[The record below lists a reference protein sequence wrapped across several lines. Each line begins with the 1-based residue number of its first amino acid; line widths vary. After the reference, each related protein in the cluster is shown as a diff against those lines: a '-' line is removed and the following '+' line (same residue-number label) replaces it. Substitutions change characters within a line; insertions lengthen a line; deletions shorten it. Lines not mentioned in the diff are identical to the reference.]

1 LRIQNSERRSPLL
14 HSPPMRILAGDIGGT
29 KTRLG
34 IFEVDGTGCRMVEEG
49 SYPSRDHSGLGEIVA
64 DFVGPGGRECQA
76 ACFGIAGPVTGR
88 RMCTTNLPW
97 VVDADELEVG
107 SGIPAVALLN
117 DLEATGWGVGALAAS
132 QIVVLN
138 PGRTEAV
145 GNGAVIAAG
154 TGLGEGGI
162 YWNGSEARPFACE
175 GGHASFS
182 PTDELGDRLLGF
194 LRRIHG
200 HVSWER
206 VLSGPGL
213 ADLFR
218 FMVSEAGET
227 EPEWFFEADRAG
239 DPVPA
244 LSEAALEG
252 RCEIS
257 VRTLEL
263 FVRLYGEEAGNLALK
278 IMATGGVWVGGGIAP
293 RILPVLEGGAFM
305 GGFLAK
311 GRMRPLLEE
320 MPVRVVLDD
329 RAALLGAARF
339 AALIASSR

>member
-1 LRIQNSERRSPLL
+1 
-14 HSPPMRILAGDIGGT
+14 MRVLAGDIGGT
-29 KTRLG
+29 KTRVG
-34 IFEVDGTGCRMVEEG
+34 VFEVDGVECAPVEER
-49 SYPSRDHSGLGEIVA
+49 SYPSRDYPGLTEIVV
-64 DFVGPGGRECQA
+64 DFVGSSGKDCRA

-88 RMCTTNLPW
+88 RMRTTNLPW
-97 VVDADELEVG
+97 VVDADELKTR
-107 SGIPAVALLN
+107 SGIPTVALLN
-117 DLEATGWGVGALAAS
+117 DLEATGWGVFALEQS
-132 QIVVLN
+132 QVVVLN
-138 PGRTEAV
+138 PGRTDAT

-182 PTDELGDRLLGF
+182 PTDEVGDRLLQF
-194 LRRIHG
+194 LRHLHG

-218 FMVSEAGET
+218 FMVSEAGEL
-227 EPEWFFEADRAG
+227 EPDWFLEADRAG

-244 LSEAALEG
+244 ISEMALEG
-252 RCEIS
+252 RCDIS

-263 FVRLYGEEAGNLALK
+263 FARLYGEEAGNLALK
-278 IMATGGVWVGGGIAP
+278 VMATGGVWVGGGIAP
-293 RILPVLEGGAFM
+293 RIRRFLEDGAFM
-305 GGFLAK
+305 NGFLAK
-311 GRMRPLLEE
+311 GRMRPLLES
-320 MPVRVVLDD
+320 MPVRIILDD

-339 AALIASSR
+339 AASLLAT

>member
-1 LRIQNSERRSPLL
+1 
-14 HSPPMRILAGDIGGT
+14 MRVLAGDIGGT
-29 KTRLG
+29 KTRVG
-34 IFEVDGTGCRMVEEG
+34 VFEVDGVENRSVEER
-49 SYPSRDHSGLGEIVA
+49 SFPSRDYPGLTEIVA
-64 DFVGPGGRECQA
+64 EFVSSSGQDCRA

-88 RMCTTNLPW
+88 RMRTTNLPW
-97 VVDADELEVG
+97 VVDADELESR
-107 SGIPAVALLN
+107 SGIASVSLLN
-117 DLEATGWGVGALAAS
+117 DLEATGWGVTALDES
-132 QIVVLN
+132 QFVVLN
-138 PGRTEAV
+138 SGRPDAA

-162 YWNGSEARPFACE
+162 YWNGNEARPFACE

-182 PTDELGDRLLGF
+182 ATDELGDRLLQF
-194 LRRIHG
+194 LRHLHG

-218 FMVSEAGET
+218 FMVSEAGEP
-227 EPEWFFEADRAG
+227 EPNWFLEADRAG

-244 LSEAALEG
+244 VSRMAHEG
-252 RCEIS
+252 RCDIS

-263 FVRLYGEEAGNLALK
+263 FARLYGEEAGNLALK

-293 RILPVLEGGAFM
+293 RICRFLEDGAFM
-305 GGFLAK
+305 NGFLAK
-311 GRMRPLLEE
+311 GRMRPLLESL
-320 MPVRVVLDD
+320 PVRIVLDD

-339 AALIASSR
+339 AATVKSS

>member
-1 LRIQNSERRSPLL
+1 
-14 HSPPMRILAGDIGGT
+14 MRVLAGDIGGT

-34 IFEVDGTGCRMVEEG
+34 IFEVEGVECRIVEER
-49 SYPSRDHSGLGEIVA
+49 SYPSRDYPGLGEIVA
-64 DFVGPGGRECQA
+64 DFVGSDNTGCRA
-76 ACFGIAGPVTGR
+76 ACFGIAGPITGR
-88 RMCTTNLPW
+88 QMRTTNLPW
-97 VVDADELEVG
+97 VIDADELEVG
-107 SGIPAVALLN
+107 TGIPTVVLLN
-117 DLEATGWGVGALAAS
+117 DLEATGWGVTALEQS
-132 QIVVLN
+132 QVVVLN
-138 PGRTEAV
+138 PGQPDAV

-182 PTDELGDRLLGF
+182 PTDELGDRLVRF
-194 LRRIHG
+194 LRRSYG

-218 FMVSEAGET
+218 FMVSEAGES
-227 EPEWFFEADRAG
+227 EPDWFLDAEQAG

-244 LSEAALEG
+244 ISRMALED
-252 RCEIS
+252 RCDIS

-263 FVRLYGEEAGNLALK
+263 FARLYGEEAGNLALK

-293 RILPVLEGGAFM
+293 RIRRFLEDGAFLD
-305 GGFLAK
+305 GFLAK
-311 GRMRPLLEE
+311 GRMQPLLES
-320 MPVRVVLDD
+320 MPVRIVLDD
-329 RAALLGAARF
+329 RVALLGAARR
-339 AALIASSR
+339 AASVV

>member
-1 LRIQNSERRSPLL
+1 MKDSL
-14 HSPPMRILAGDIGGT
+14 HSRFMRVLAGDIGGT

-34 IFEVDGTGCRMVEEG
+34 VFEIDGVECKNVEER
-49 SYPSRDHSGLGEIVA
+49 SYPSRDYAGLTEIVV
-64 DFVGPGGRECQA
+64 DFVGSNGRDCRA

-88 RMCTTNLPW
+88 RMRTTNLPW
-97 VVDADELEVG
+97 VVDADELEIR
-107 SGIPAVALLN
+107 SRIPTIALIN
-117 DLEATGWGVGALAAS
+117 DLEATGWGVSTLEQS
-132 QIVVLN
+132 QVVVLN
-138 PGRTEAV
+138 PGRPDAA

-175 GGHASFS
+175 GGHTSFS
-182 PTDELGDRLLGF
+182 PTDELGDRLLQF
-194 LRRIHG
+194 LRQLHG

-218 FMVSEAGET
+218 FMVSETGES
-227 EPEWFFEADRAG
+227 EPAWFLEADHAG

-244 LSEAALEG
+244 VSEMALEG

-263 FVRLYGEEAGNLALK
+263 FVRLFGEEAGNLALK
-278 IMATGGVWVGGGIAP
+278 VMATGGVWVGGGIAP
-293 RILPVLEGGAFM
+293 RIRRFFEDGAFM
-305 GGFLAK
+305 KGFLAK
-311 GRMRPLLEE
+311 GRMRTLLES
-320 MPVRVVLDD
+320 MPVTIVLDD
-329 RAALLGAARF
+329 RAALFGAACF
-339 AALIASSR
+339 AAKLLTT